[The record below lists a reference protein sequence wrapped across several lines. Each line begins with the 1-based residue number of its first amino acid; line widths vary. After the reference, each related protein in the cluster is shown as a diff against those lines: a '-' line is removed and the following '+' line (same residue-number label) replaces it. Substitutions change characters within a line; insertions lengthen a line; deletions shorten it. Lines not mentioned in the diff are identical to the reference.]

1 MASIE
6 STQDLTQRMLG
17 TLTSPNP
24 GFWNC
29 CQAKPSKVVQFDAE
43 DGTPV
48 WYQACAACASTVSAE
63 RIREL
68 PGPDAIAMVRQERVA
83 QQESAM
89 LSDEYDNSLRVV
101 RLPDWLGWALC
112 LGTGVLTIACLILA
126 AVFAA

>member
-6 STQDLTQRMLG
+6 STQDLTERIVSCMHCG
-17 TLTSPNP
+17 DRFAT
-24 GFWNC
+24 
-29 CQAKPSKVVQFDAE
+29 VQDSIGHPCFTD
-43 DGTPV
+43 TPV
-48 WYQACAACASTVSAE
+48 GS
-63 RIREL
+63 
-68 PGPDAIAMVRQERVA
+68 IAMVRQEQVA